1 MNKQTPSTSGLSS
14 SDLDLLKKAAETGNA
29 EAQHQLGMCFA
40 NGDGVELD
48 YSKAFDWV
56 QKAADQ
62 QHPQALRTLAW
73 LYANGFGT
81 EQNDEKAQALVIQL
95 AEAGGAKDQY
105 FLASLYQS
113 GLYGMQPDSEKMLYW
128 YYQAA
133 QQHYARAQYALAKI
147 IMKGVDLEPN
157 DEMVFQWLS
166 LANINGHEKAGEELK
181 KLMQKL
187 PADIIEEYKQRM
199 RASIE
204 AAIGDT
210 DQ

>member
-1 MNKQTPSTSGLSS
+1 LNKQTSSKSGITS
-14 SDLDLLKKAAETGNA
+14 SDIDLLKKTAQAGNP
-29 EAQHQLGMCFA
+29 EAQHQLGMCYA
-40 NGDGVELD
+40 NGDGLELD
-48 YSKAFDWV
+48 YSQAFDWV

-62 QHPQALRTLAW
+62 QHTQALRTLAW

-81 EQNDEKAQALVIQL
+81 EQNDDKAQALVIQL

-113 GLYGMQPDSEKMLYW
+113 GLYGMQTDSEKMVYW
-128 YYQAA
+128 YYRAA

-187 PADIIEEYKQRM
+187 PADIIENYKQRM
-199 RASIE
+199 KASIE
-204 AAIGDT
+204 TAIGDS
-210 DQ
+210 